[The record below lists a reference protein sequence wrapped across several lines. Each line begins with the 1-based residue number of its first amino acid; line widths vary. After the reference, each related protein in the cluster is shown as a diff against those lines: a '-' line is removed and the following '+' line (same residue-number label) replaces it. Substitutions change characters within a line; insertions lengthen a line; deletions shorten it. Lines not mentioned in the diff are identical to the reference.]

1 MDDILLVASDLDRTL
16 LLEGGK
22 MPRDLRDYVQ
32 RLNEQGIVF
41 VPASG
46 RPLATLKEM
55 FDWPDMD
62 LAFISDNGAVVESG
76 GKILHQSVISPEQYL
91 SMVEGTLTSTDGYPT
106 LCGMNAAYLPVAARP
121 LADQFRVY
129 YKNLVFVTDFDGIEE
144 EIVKYSAYFPH
155 EDARGALDTYFQP
168 TFGDSFTVTL
178 GGPPWVDIMNT
189 GVSKGSAIGVLSDHL
204 GLGRHHL
211 MAFGDTLNDLEMLAA
226 VEHSYAVANAD
237 QEIKDQA
244 QFLTASNEE
253 LGVYQVLDRLLDSRR
268 D

>member
-1 MDDILLVASDLDRTL
+1 MDEILLVASDLDRTL

-22 MPRDLRDYVQ
+22 MPPGLQDYVQ

-55 FDWPDMD
+55 FDWPGMD
-62 LAFISDNGAVVESG
+62 LAFISDNGAVVEVG
-76 GKILHQSVISPEQYL
+76 GEILHRSVISPEQYL
-91 SMVEGTLTSTDGYPT
+91 SMVDGTLASTDGHPM
-106 LCGMNAAYLPVAARP
+106 LCGMDAAYLPVAARP
-121 LADQFRVY
+121 LADAFRVY
-129 YKNLVFVTDFDGIEE
+129 YKNLVFVSDFEGIDE
-144 EIVKYSAYFPH
+144 EIVKYSAYFPE
-155 EDARGALDTYFQP
+155 EDARGAFEDYFQP
-168 TFGDSFTVTL
+168 SFGDSFTVTL
-178 GGPPWVDIMNT
+178 GGPPWVDIMNI
-189 GVSKGSAIGVLSDHL
+189 GVSKGNAIEVLSEHL
-204 GLGRHHL
+204 GLGRRQL

-237 QEIKDQA
+237 QEVLDKA

-253 LGVYQVLDRLLDSRR
+253 LGVYQVLDRLLGQR

>member
-1 MDDILLVASDLDRTL
+1 MDEILLVASDLDRTL

-22 MPRDLRDYVQ
+22 MPPGLQDYVQ
-32 RLNEQGIVF
+32 RLNEQGTAF
-41 VPASG
+41 VPARG
-46 RPLATLKEM
+46 RPRSTLKEM
-55 FDWPDMD
+55 SDWRGMD
-62 LAFISDNGAVVESG
+62 LAFISDNGAVVEVG
-76 GKILHQSVISPEQYL
+76 GEILHRSVISPEQYL
-91 SMVEGTLTSTDGYPT
+91 SMVDGTLASTDGHPM
-106 LCGMNAAYLPVAARP
+106 LCGMDAAYLPVAARP
-121 LADQFRVY
+121 LADAFRVY
-129 YKNLVFVTDFDGIEE
+129 YKNLVFVTDFGGIEE

-178 GGPPWVDIMNT
+178 GGPPWIDIMDA
-189 GVSKGSAIGVLSDHL
+189 GVSKGSAIGVLSEHL
-204 GLGRHHL
+204 GLARHHL

-253 LGVYQVLDRLLDSRR
+253 LGVYQVLDRLLGNWD
-268 D
+268 